1 MTIRARLWGIVFLL
15 LVISITGCVQ
25 NNPNPSQATVPPT
38 PSPTTSPAAASEQ
51 KAHQASQLTLPVLD
65 ALIANESFVAEL
77 KSKLALTDDQVVKLK
92 DVSSA
97 EVSRLR
103 TGNAEDNV
111 SNPAAERSRA
121 SEQIGQIIGEDK
133 TSQLV
138 TLASEFWARGGEP
151 TSTTDKQTGLPTVPN
166 NVPTDTRIVVNTPS
180 YRMDLFK
187 DGTLIKS
194 YKIGI
199 GYPEFPL
206 PQGLR
211 KAQTVIFNPTWT
223 PPDSPWVAKMKDIKP
238 GEKVEA
244 GSKLNPLG
252 PIKVPIGMPSLI
264 HGGKSPAKLGTF
276 ASHGCVGLTTAQV
289 KDFARM
295 LAQISD
301 TDLSDLTINS
311 YLKDPTQTRAV
322 KLKQPIPV
330 ELRYETLLVEDGA
343 LHIYKDVYEQDTN
356 TEENLRAVL
365 EANGTSL
372 DDLSDD
378 ERTQLLTG
386 LNAMSAHPK
395 AAPSAS
401 ISEPKTVGKTAK
413 NKKPAKS
420 QKEIIVELKQLA
432 GRGYPAPVNLDT
444 GTGRSTVTAV
454 AQPKK

>member
-1 MTIRARLWGIVFLL
+1 
-15 LVISITGCVQ
+15 
-25 NNPNPSQATVPPT
+25 
-38 PSPTTSPAAASEQ
+38 
-51 KAHQASQLTLPVLD
+51 
-65 ALIANESFVAEL
+65 
-77 KSKLALTDDQVVKLK
+77 
-92 DVSSA
+92 
-97 EVSRLR
+97 
-103 TGNAEDNV
+103 
-111 SNPAAERSRA
+111 
-121 SEQIGQIIGEDK
+121 
-133 TSQLV
+133 
-138 TLASEFWARGGEP
+138 
-151 TSTTDKQTGLPTVPN
+151 
-166 NVPTDTRIVVNTPS
+166 
-180 YRMDLFK
+180 
-187 DGTLIKS
+187 
-194 YKIGI
+194 
-199 GYPEFPL
+199 
-206 PQGLR
+206 
-211 KAQTVIFNPTWT
+211 
-223 PPDSPWVAKMKDIKP
+223 
-238 GEKVEA
+238 
-244 GSKLNPLG
+244 
-252 PIKVPIGMPSLI
+252 
-264 HGGKSPAKLGTF
+264 
-276 ASHGCVGLTTAQV
+276 
-289 KDFARM
+289 M

-378 ERTQLLTG
+378 ERTQVLTA

-395 AAPSAS
+395 AVPSPS
-401 ISEPKTVGKTAK
+401 ISEPKTAGKTAK